1 MSSSF
6 GYDMNTSEDG
16 SNEMFGTLKKNQ
28 AIAKAQFDYLKPGEA
43 LKTQIR
49 QGTEGFGISGSA
61 LKAIKGTKD
70 VIQKAQA
77 AKTAVTAAVN
87 DVTTAGRNVQ
97 TTVNNAVGTVN
108 RVAGLNIPS
117 IPGNIP
123 SIPGNI
129 PSIPGLPSIPGNI
142 PSIPGLPSIPGA
154 APAPG
159 AAQGPKYGPTR
170 APLDTN
176 MASSGNVNTD
186 RSAIQGATQAQKAAV
201 GDLDDAAS
209 STIKSSIQAHPIA
222 GRSLTGATTSE
233 AFDTIN
239 ARSSIINDGND
250 ARFGL
255 GGTPNNLRM
264 GLYGHYTRQLGLNNT
279 GGNAPGA
286 ANAHASPAGGVGAD
300 LGDAAEDLGKSGLS
314 LGLETA
320 GTVLDALGPIG
331 DLLGVGMAIFGG
343 IEGAKG
349 QAGEIKSQARTQKII
364 DAPTQQTV
372 VTKVSRTLD
381 TSQGGSQPTSV
392 HF

>member
-1 MSSSF
+1 
-6 GYDMNTSEDG
+6 
-16 SNEMFGTLKKNQ
+16 
-28 AIAKAQFDYLKPGEA
+28 
-43 LKTQIR
+43 
-49 QGTEGFGISGSA
+49 
-61 LKAIKGTKD
+61 
-70 VIQKAQA
+70 
-77 AKTAVTAAVN
+77 
-87 DVTTAGRNVQ
+87 
-97 TTVNNAVGTVN
+97 
-108 RVAGLNIPS
+108 
-117 IPGNIP
+117 
-123 SIPGNI
+123 
-129 PSIPGLPSIPGNI
+129 
-142 PSIPGLPSIPGA
+142 
-154 APAPG
+154 
-159 AAQGPKYGPTR
+159 
-170 APLDTN
+170 

-372 VTKVSRTLD
+372 VTGVSRTLD